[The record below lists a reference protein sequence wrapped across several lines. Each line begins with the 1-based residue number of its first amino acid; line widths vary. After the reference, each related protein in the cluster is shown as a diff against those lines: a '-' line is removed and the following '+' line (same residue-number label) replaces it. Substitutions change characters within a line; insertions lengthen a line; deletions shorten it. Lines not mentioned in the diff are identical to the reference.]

1 MTTYKLAIYS
11 QCHEVLYSPDSAS
24 QLARVSIAFLRDC
37 EQEGLIQS
45 KIMVH
50 GEQGY
55 TLAEIRSLARIRRL
69 CDHLALDLAAVEVV
83 LHLRQQV
90 SDLMAQLNQLEQH
103 MNSREADLINEIQTL
118 RRRLVEAVDWDPHT
132 E

>member
-11 QCHEVLYSPDSAS
+11 QCHEVLYNLDSAS
-24 QLARVSIAFLRDC
+24 QMARVSIDFLRDC

-50 GEQGY
+50 GEPGY
-55 TLAEIRSLARIRRL
+55 TLAEIRRLARIRRL
-69 CDHLALDLAAVEVV
+69 CDNLALDLAAVEVV

-90 SDLMAQLNQLEQH
+90 SDLMAHLNQLEQH
-103 MNSREADLINEIQTL
+103 MNNREADLINEIQAL
-118 RRRLVEAVDWDPHT
+118 RRQLAEAVEWSPNT